1 MVLNATFN
9 SISAISW
16 RKPEY
21 PGKTID
27 LLPVTDKI
35 YNIMLYQ
42 VLLAMSGI
50 RTHNVCGGRH

>member
-42 VLLAMSGI
+42 VLLAMSDI
-50 RTHNVCGGRH
+50 